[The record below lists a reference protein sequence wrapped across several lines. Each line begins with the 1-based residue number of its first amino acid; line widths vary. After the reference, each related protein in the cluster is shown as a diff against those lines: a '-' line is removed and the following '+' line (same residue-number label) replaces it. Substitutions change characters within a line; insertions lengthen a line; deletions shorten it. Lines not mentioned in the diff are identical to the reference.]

1 VLRPWKGGGVSP
13 LVSGRMAGA
22 FALPSPS
29 IYDSLPLMP
38 APASLPDLRRW
49 LNRATFGI
57 TPTLLA
63 EVERTGWESW
73 VTTQLAPDEQADTD
87 CLKRLKNLR
96 LHIEYETQPMATTA
110 AAGAKPMMA
119 ATAPK
124 KVNENRPL
132 RLLDQPLENT
142 FSMYGK
148 DVDYAEKNRAM
159 EEVMMASL
167 LRSVHS
173 QWQLREMLV
182 EFWHNHFSVNA
193 EKDESV
199 LLALP
204 AYDRDVIRANAL
216 GNFRTMLRGV
226 AQSAAMLYYL
236 DGVESRASP
245 ANENFARE
253 LFELHTFGARNYLNH
268 LHTKWREVPG
278 ALEGKPTGYIDQDV
292 YEAARAFTGW
302 TVENGNEDDDGAKRP
317 NTGKFMVR
325 EAWHDPYQKR
335 VLGTEFDSQ
344 RPALEDGMRVI
355 DLVSRH
361 PATARFI
368 AEKLCRRFVS
378 DTPPESLVTKVAAE
392 FTAALDAP
400 DQIARVMKVILLS
413 AEYRGA
419 PATKFKRPL
428 EFLAS
433 YLRAT
438 GADFAPRMDVIYQ
451 LDEMGQRLFRWP
463 TPTGHPDTAA
473 YWQSGTFLLR
483 RWNLPL
489 VLRDDSWK
497 GIASFHFLT
506 LTPADCTTAGQVL
519 SFWSQRLLGQ
529 EVSEKSRAVLLQIL
543 TDDDDAKADS
553 EFNGD
558 DKDRDIRIASCVA
571 LLAASPEFQYR

>member
-1 VLRPWKGGGVSP
+1 
-13 LVSGRMAGA
+13 
-22 FALPSPS
+22 
-29 IYDSLPLMP
+29 MP
-38 APASLPDLRRW
+38 APASPSDLRRW
-49 LNRATFGI
+49 LNRATFGV
-57 TPTLLA
+57 TPTLLE
-63 EVERTGWESW
+63 EVQTLGWERW
-73 VTTQLAPDEQADTD
+73 VAAQLAPDDKADID
-87 CLKRLKNLR
+87 CQKRLKSLR
-96 LHIEYETQPMATTA
+96 LHIEYEVQPMAPA
-110 AAGAKPMMA
+110 AAGTKAMMTTQA
-119 ATAPK
+119 AK

-132 RLLDQPLENT
+132 RLLDQPLEQT
-142 FSMYGK
+142 FPMYGK
-148 DVDYAEKNRAM
+148 DEVNYEEKSLAM
-159 EEVMMASL
+159 QEVMMATL
-167 LRSVHS
+167 LRAVHS
-173 QWQLREMLV
+173 QWQVREMLA

-193 EKDESV
+193 DKDESV
-199 LLALP
+199 MLALP
-204 AYDRDVIRANAL
+204 TYDRVVIRANAL
-216 GNFRTMLRGV
+216 GSFRTMLQGV

-236 DGVESRASP
+236 DGVESKASP

-253 LFELHTFGARNYLNH
+253 LFELHTFGARSYLNH
-268 LHTKWREVPG
+268 RFTKWRDVPG
-278 ALEGKPTGYIDQDV
+278 ALEGKPEGYIDQDV

-317 NTGKFMVR
+317 NTGRFMVR

-344 RPALEDGMRVI
+344 RPALEDGLRVI
-355 DLVSRH
+355 DLVARH

-378 DTPPESLVTKVAAE
+378 DDPPEALIKQAAAE
-392 FTAALDAP
+392 FTAAFDAP

-413 AEYRGA
+413 AEFRSA

-438 GADFAPRMDVIYQ
+438 GADFAPRMDVVYQ

-463 TPTGHPDTAA
+463 TPTGHPDASG

-489 VLRDDSWK
+489 VLRDDGWK
-497 GIASFHFLT
+497 GVASFHFLT
-506 LTPADCTTAGQVL
+506 LTPADCRTAGRVL
-519 SFWSQRLLGQ
+519 SYWSQRLLGQ
-529 EVSEKSRAVLLQIL
+529 EVAEKSRAVLLQVL
-543 TDDDDAKADS
+543 TDDDAANTGS
-553 EFNGD
+553 EFSGD

>member
-1 VLRPWKGGGVSP
+1 
-13 LVSGRMAGA
+13 
-22 FALPSPS
+22 
-29 IYDSLPLMP
+29 MP
-38 APASLPDLRRW
+38 ATASPPDLRRW
-49 LNRATFGI
+49 LNRATFGV
-57 TPTLLA
+57 TPALLD
-63 EVERTGWESW
+63 EVEATSWEGW
-73 VTTQLAPDEQADTD
+73 VTAQLVPDEKADGD

-96 LHIEYETQPMATTA
+96 LHIEYDVQPMVPA

-119 ATAPK
+119 ATAAK
-124 KVNENRPL
+124 KVNEDRPL
-132 RLLDQPLENT
+132 RLLDQPLEQT
-142 FSMYGK
+142 FPMYGK
-148 DVDYAEKNRAM
+148 DDVDYAEKSRAM
-159 EEVMMASL
+159 EEVMMATL
-167 LRSVHS
+167 LRAVHS
-173 QWQLREMLV
+173 QWQVREMLV

-204 AYDRDVIRANAL
+204 AYDGDVIRANAL
-216 GNFRTMLRGV
+216 GNFRVMLQGV

-268 LHTKWREVPG
+268 LHTKWRDVPG
-278 ALEGKPTGYIDQDV
+278 AIDGNPVGYIDQDV

-302 TVENGNEDDDGAKRP
+302 TVENGAEDDDGGKRP
-317 NTGKFMVR
+317 NTGRFMVR

-335 VLGTEFDSQ
+335 VLATEFDSQ
-344 RPALEDGMRVI
+344 RPALEDGLHVI
-355 DLVSRH
+355 ELVARH
-361 PATARFI
+361 PATARHM

-378 DTPPESLVTKVAAE
+378 DEPPEALVAQAAAE
-392 FTAALDAP
+392 FTAAFDAP

-413 AEYRGA
+413 AEYRSA

-438 GADFAPRMDVIYQ
+438 GADFAPRMDVVYQ
-451 LDEMGQRLFRWP
+451 LDEMGQHLFRWP
-463 TPTGHPDTAA
+463 TPTGHPDASG

-489 VLRDDSWK
+489 TLRDDSWK

-506 LTPADCTTAGQVL
+506 LTPTDRTTAGQVL
-519 SFWSQRLLGQ
+519 SYWSQRLFGR
-529 EVSEKSRAVLLQIL
+529 EAAEKSRAVLLQIL
-543 TDDDDAKADS
+543 TDNDEADAGT
-553 EFNGD
+553 EFSGD

>member
-1 VLRPWKGGGVSP
+1 MSATDSTPELRC
-13 LVSGRMAGA
+13 
-22 FALPSPS
+22 
-29 IYDSLPLMP
+29 
-38 APASLPDLRRW
+38 W
-49 LNRATFGI
+49 LNRATFGV
-57 TPTLLA
+57 TPALLEA
-63 EVERTGWESW
+63 VQAAGWESW
-73 VTTQLAPDEQADTD
+73 VTAQLAPDETADTD
-87 CLKRLKNLR
+87 CLKRLKKLR
-96 LHIEYETQPMATTA
+96 LHIEYDTQPMAV
-110 AAGAKPMMA
+110 AGAGAQGGGKPMMSAQA
-119 ATAPK
+119 AK

-132 RLLDQPLENT
+132 HLLDQSLEKT
-142 FSMYGK
+142 FLMNGR
-148 DVDYAEKNRAM
+148 DEVDYAEKHRAM
-159 EEVMMASL
+159 EEVMMATL

-173 QWQLREMLV
+173 QWQVREMLV

-193 EKDESV
+193 EKDDPV
-199 LLALP
+199 MLALP
-204 AYDRDVIRANAL
+204 AYDRDVIRAGAL
-216 GNFRTMLRGV
+216 GNFRTMLQGV
-226 AQSAAMLYYL
+226 AQSAAMIYYL

-278 ALEGKPTGYIDQDV
+278 ALEGRPAGYIDQDV

-302 TVENGNEDDDGAKRP
+302 TVENGNEDDDGSKRP

-335 VLGTEFDSQ
+335 VLATEFDSQ
-344 RPALEDGMRVI
+344 RSALEDGLRVL
-355 DLVSRH
+355 DLVAQH
-361 PATARFI
+361 PATARHI

-378 DTPPESLVTKVAAE
+378 DAPPETLVVKAAAE
-392 FTAALDAP
+392 FTAAFDAP
-400 DQIARVMKVILLS
+400 DQLARVMKVILLS
-413 AEYRGA
+413 AEYRAA

-438 GADFAPRMDVIYQ
+438 GADFAPRIDVVNAM
-451 LDEMGQRLFRWP
+451 DEMGQMLYRWG
-463 TPTGHPDTAA
+463 TPTGHPDTND

-506 LTPADCTTAGQVL
+506 LTPVNCTTAGQVL
-519 SFWSQRLLGQ
+519 AYWSQRLLGRD
-529 EVSEKSRAVLLQIL
+529 VPEKSRTVLLPIL
-543 TDDDDAKADS
+543 MDDDEAKADS
-553 EFNGD
+553 EFSGD

>member
-1 VLRPWKGGGVSP
+1 MPAADSP
-13 LVSGRMAGA
+13 L
-22 FALPSPS
+22 
-29 IYDSLPLMP
+29 
-38 APASLPDLRRW
+38 DLRRW
-49 LNRATFGI
+49 LNRATFGV
-57 TPTLLA
+57 TPALLE
-63 EVERTGWESW
+63 EVEPIGWESW
-73 VTTQLAPDEQADTD
+73 VSAQLAPDEKADAE
-87 CLKRLKNLR
+87 CSKRLKNLR
-96 LHIEYETQPMATTA
+96 LHIEYEVQPMTTA
-110 AAGAKPMMA
+110 ASTTGGKSMMSA
-119 ATAPK
+119 QAPK

-132 RLLDQPLENT
+132 LLLDQPLEQT
-142 FSMYGK
+142 FPMYGK
-148 DVDYAEKNRAM
+148 EGVDYAEKTRAM
-159 EEVMMASL
+159 EEVMMATL

-173 QWQLREMLV
+173 RWQVREMLV
-182 EFWHNHFSVNA
+182 EFWHNHFNVNA
-193 EKDESV
+193 DKDESV
-199 LLALP
+199 MLALP
-204 AYDRDVIRANAL
+204 TYDREVIRANAM
-216 GNFRTMLRGV
+216 GNFRVMLQGV
-226 AQSAAMLYYL
+226 AQSAAMIYYL

-253 LFELHTFGARNYLNH
+253 LFELHTLGARNYLNH
-268 LHTKWREVPG
+268 LHTKWRDVPG
-278 ALEGKPTGYIDQDV
+278 ALEGKPAGYIDQDV

-302 TVENGNEDDDGAKRP
+302 TVENGNEDDDGVKRP

-335 VLGTEFDSQ
+335 VLATEFDSQ
-344 RPALEDGMRVI
+344 RPALEDGLRVI
-355 DLVSRH
+355 DLVARH
-361 PATARFI
+361 PATARFV
-368 AEKLCRRFVS
+368 AEKLCRRFVN
-378 DTPPESLVTKVAAE
+378 DTPPETLVSRAAAE

-438 GADFAPRMDVIYQ
+438 GADFAPRMDVVYQ

-463 TPTGHPDTAA
+463 TPTGHPDMSG

-519 SFWSQRLLGQ
+519 SYWSQRLLGQ
-529 EVSEKSRAVLLQIL
+529 EVAEKSRAVLLQLL
-543 TDDDDAKADS
+543 TDDDDAKADT
-553 EFNGD
+553 EFSGD
-558 DKDRDIRIASCVA
+558 DKDRDMRIASCAA

>member
-1 VLRPWKGGGVSP
+1 
-13 LVSGRMAGA
+13 
-22 FALPSPS
+22 
-29 IYDSLPLMP
+29 MP
-38 APASLPDLRRW
+38 ATDSPTDLRRW
-49 LNRATFGI
+49 LNRATFGF
-57 TPTLLA
+57 TPALLN
-63 EVERTGWESW
+63 EVLALGWESW
-73 VTTQLAPDEQADTD
+73 VSAQLAPDEKADAD
-87 CLKRLKNLR
+87 CLKRLGNLR
-96 LHIEYETQPMATTA
+96 LHIEYETQPMAA
-110 AAGAKPMMA
+110 AASAGAKQMA
-119 ATAPK
+119 GAGAVK

-132 RLLDQPLENT
+132 QLLDQPLEKT

-148 DVDYAEKNRAM
+148 DGVDYSEKNRAM
-159 EEVMMASL
+159 EEVMMATL

-173 QWQLREMLV
+173 RWQLLEMLA

-204 AYDRDVIRANAL
+204 TYDRDVIRANAL
-216 GNFRTMLRGV
+216 GSFRVMLQGV
-226 AQSAAMLYYL
+226 AQSAAMSYYL

-253 LFELHTFGARNYLNH
+253 LFELHTLGARNYLNH
-268 LHTKWREVPG
+268 LHTKWRDVPG
-278 ALEGKPTGYIDQDV
+278 ALEGRPAGYIDQDV

-317 NTGKFMVR
+317 TTGKFMVR
-325 EAWHDPYQKR
+325 EACHDPYQKR
-335 VLGTEFDSQ
+335 ILATEFDSQ
-344 RPALEDGMRVI
+344 RPALEDGLRVI
-355 DLVSRH
+355 DRVARH
-361 PATARFI
+361 PATARHI

-378 DTPPESLVTKVAAE
+378 DTPPESLITQAAAE
-392 FTAALDAP
+392 FTAAFDAP
-400 DQIARVMKVILLS
+400 DQIARVMRVILLS
-413 AEYRGA
+413 TEYRSA

-463 TPTGHPDTAA
+463 TPTGHPDTGA

-489 VLRDDSWK
+489 NLRDDSWK

-506 LTPADCTTAGQVL
+506 LTPVEFTTVGQVL
-519 SFWSQRLLGQ
+519 AFWSQRLLGQ
-529 EVSEKSRAVLLQIL
+529 EVADKSRAVLLQVL
-543 TDDDDAKADS
+543 ADDDEANASS
-553 EFNGD
+553 EFVGD

-571 LLAASPEFQYR
+571 LLASSPEFQYR

>member
-1 VLRPWKGGGVSP
+1 
-13 LVSGRMAGA
+13 
-22 FALPSPS
+22 
-29 IYDSLPLMP
+29 MP
-38 APASLPDLRRW
+38 ATDPQLDLRRW

-57 TPTLLA
+57 TPALLD
-63 EVERTGWESW
+63 EVQSTGWETW
-73 VTTQLAPDEQADTD
+73 VTTQLAPDEKSDTD

-96 LHIEYETQPMATTA
+96 LHIEYETQPMAAAA
-110 AAGAKPMMA
+110 AAGTKPMMA
-119 ATAPK
+119 TKEAR

-132 RLLDQPLENT
+132 RLLDQPLEQT
-142 FSMYGK
+142 FPLYGK
-148 DVDYAEKNRAM
+148 DDVNYEEKSRAM

-173 QWQLREMLV
+173 KWQLREMLA

-193 EKDESV
+193 DKDESV
-199 LLALP
+199 MLALP
-204 AYDRDVIRANAL
+204 TYDRDVIRANAL
-216 GNFRTMLRGV
+216 GNFRVMLQGV
-226 AQSAAMLYYL
+226 AQNAAMIYYL
-236 DGVESRASP
+236 DGVESKACP

-253 LFELHTFGARNYLNH
+253 LFELHTLGARNYLNH
-268 LHTKWREVPG
+268 LYTKWREVPG
-278 ALEGKPTGYIDQDV
+278 ALEGKPVGYIDQDV

-335 VLGTEFDSQ
+335 VLAIEFDSQ

-355 DLVSRH
+355 DLVARH
-361 PATARFI
+361 PATARHI
-368 AEKLCRRFVS
+368 AEKLCRRFLG
-378 DTPPESLVTKVAAE
+378 DAPPESLIKQAAAE
-392 FTAALDAP
+392 FTAAIDAP
-400 DQIARVMKVILLS
+400 DQIARVMKLILLS
-413 AEYRGA
+413 AEYRSA

-433 YLRAT
+433 YLRIT
-438 GADFAPRMDVIYQ
+438 GADFAPRMDVVYQ

-463 TPTGHPDTAA
+463 TPTGHPDTKD

-506 LTPADCTTAGQVL
+506 LTPADCTTAGKVL

-529 EVSEKSRAVLLQIL
+529 EVAEKSRAVLLQVL
-543 TDDDDAKADS
+543 TDDDEATAAS
-553 EFNGD
+553 EFSGD

-571 LLAASPEFQYR
+571 LIAASPEFQYR

>member
-1 VLRPWKGGGVSP
+1 
-13 LVSGRMAGA
+13 
-22 FALPSPS
+22 
-29 IYDSLPLMP
+29 MP
-38 APASLPDLRRW
+38 APASPSDLRRW
-49 LNRATFGI
+49 LNRATFGT
-57 TPTLLA
+57 TPALLE
-63 EVERTGWESW
+63 EVQSMGWERW
-73 VTTQLAPDEQADTD
+73 VAAQLAPDDKTDTD
-87 CLKRLKNLR
+87 CQKRLNNLR
-96 LHIEYETQPMATTA
+96 LHIEYEVQPMAPA
-110 AAGAKPMMA
+110 AAGAKAMMA
-119 ATAPK
+119 TQVAK

-132 RLLDQPLENT
+132 RLLHQPLEQT
-142 FSMYGK
+142 FPMYGK
-148 DVDYAEKNRAM
+148 DYVNYEEKSLAM
-159 EEVMMASL
+159 QEVMMATL
-167 LRSVHS
+167 LRAVHS
-173 QWQLREMLV
+173 QWQVREMLA

-193 EKDESV
+193 DKDESV
-199 LLALP
+199 MLALP

-216 GNFRTMLRGV
+216 GSFRTMLQGV

-236 DGVESRASP
+236 DGVESKASP

-268 LHTKWREVPG
+268 RFTKWRDVPG
-278 ALEGKPTGYIDQDV
+278 ALEGKPEGYIDQDV

-302 TVENGNEDDDGAKRP
+302 TVENGAEDDDGAKRP
-317 NTGKFMVR
+317 NTGRFMVR

-344 RPALEDGMRVI
+344 RPALEDGLRVI
-355 DLVSRH
+355 DLVARH

-378 DTPPESLVTKVAAE
+378 DDPPEALIKQAAAE
-392 FTAALDAP
+392 FTAAFDAP

-413 AEYRGA
+413 AEFRSA

-438 GADFAPRMDVIYQ
+438 GADFAPRIDVVYQ

-463 TPTGHPDTAA
+463 TPTGHPDTSG

-489 VLRDDSWK
+489 VLRDDGWK

-519 SFWSQRLLGQ
+519 AYWSQRLLGQ
-529 EVSEKSRAVLLQIL
+529 EVAEKSRAVLLQVL
-543 TDDDDAKADS
+543 TDDDEANASS
-553 EFNGD
+553 EFSGD

>member
-1 VLRPWKGGGVSP
+1 
-13 LVSGRMAGA
+13 
-22 FALPSPS
+22 
-29 IYDSLPLMP
+29 MP
-38 APASLPDLRRW
+38 APASSPDLRRW
-49 LNRATFGI
+49 LNRATFGV
-57 TPTLLA
+57 TPTLLE
-63 EVERTGWESW
+63 EVQSLGWERW
-73 VTTQLAPDEQADTD
+73 VAAQLAPDEKADTD

-96 LHIEYETQPMATTA
+96 LHIEYEVQPMAPA
-110 AAGAKPMMA
+110 AAGAKAMMTTKVA
-119 ATAPK
+119 K

-132 RLLDQPLENT
+132 RLLHQPLEQT
-142 FSMYGK
+142 FPMYGK
-148 DVDYAEKNRAM
+148 DDVNYEEKSLAM
-159 EEVMMASL
+159 QEVMMATL
-167 LRSVHS
+167 LRAVHS
-173 QWQLREMLV
+173 QWQVREMLA
-182 EFWHNHFSVNA
+182 EFWNNHFSVNA
-193 EKDESV
+193 DKDESV
-199 LLALP
+199 MLALP
-204 AYDRDVIRANAL
+204 TYDRDVIRANAL
-216 GNFRTMLRGV
+216 GSFRTMLQGV

-236 DGVESRASP
+236 DGVESKASP

-268 LHTKWREVPG
+268 RFTKWRDVPG
-278 ALEGKPTGYIDQDV
+278 ALEGKPEGYIDQDV

-302 TVENGNEDDDGAKRP
+302 TVENGAEDDDGAKRP
-317 NTGKFMVR
+317 NTGRFMVR

-344 RPALEDGMRVI
+344 RPALEDGLRVI
-355 DLVSRH
+355 DLVARH
-361 PATARFI
+361 PATAHFI
-368 AEKLCRRFVS
+368 AGKLCRRFVS
-378 DTPPESLVTKVAAE
+378 DDPPESLIKQAAAE
-392 FTAALDAP
+392 FTAAFDAP

-413 AEYRGA
+413 AEFRSA

-438 GADFAPRMDVIYQ
+438 GADFAPRMDVVYQ

-463 TPTGHPDTAA
+463 TPTGHPDTSG

-489 VLRDDSWK
+489 VLRDDGWK

-519 SFWSQRLLGQ
+519 SYWSQRLLGQ
-529 EVSEKSRAVLLQIL
+529 EVAEKSRAVLLQVL
-543 TDDDDAKADS
+543 TDDDEANASS

>member
-1 VLRPWKGGGVSP
+1 
-13 LVSGRMAGA
+13 
-22 FALPSPS
+22 
-29 IYDSLPLMP
+29 MP
-38 APASLPDLRRW
+38 ATDPPSDLRRW

-57 TPTLLA
+57 TPALLA
-63 EVERTGWESW
+63 EVQNTGWEAW
-73 VTTQLAPDEQADTD
+73 VTSQLAPDEKSDTD
-87 CLKRLKNLR
+87 CQKRLKNLR
-96 LHIEYETQPMATTA
+96 LHIEYETQPMATAA
-110 AAGAKPMMA
+110 AAGTKSMMA
-119 ATAPK
+119 TKEAK

-132 RLLDQPLENT
+132 QLLDQPLEQT

-148 DVDYAEKNRAM
+148 DDVDYAEKNRAM
-159 EEVMMASL
+159 EEVMMATL
-167 LRSVHS
+167 LRAVHS
-173 QWQLREMLV
+173 KWQLREMLA

-204 AYDRDVIRANAL
+204 SYDRDVIRANAL
-216 GNFRTMLRGV
+216 GNFRLMLQGV
-226 AQSAAMLYYL
+226 AQSAAMSYYL

-253 LFELHTFGARNYLNH
+253 LFELHTLGARNYLNH
-268 LHTKWREVPG
+268 LHTKWRDVPG
-278 ALEGKPTGYIDQDV
+278 ALEGKPAGYIDQDV

-335 VLGTEFDSQ
+335 VLATEFDSQ

-355 DLVSRH
+355 DLVARH
-361 PATARFI
+361 PATARHL

-378 DTPPESLVTKVAAE
+378 DTPPESLIKQASAE
-392 FTAALDAP
+392 FTAAIDAP

-413 AEYRGA
+413 AEYHSA

-433 YLRAT
+433 YLRVT
-438 GADFAPRMDVIYQ
+438 GADFAPRMDVVYQ

-463 TPTGHPDTAA
+463 TPTGHPDTKD

-489 VLRDDSWK
+489 NLRDDSWK

-529 EVSEKSRAVLLQIL
+529 DVAEKSRALLLQVL
-543 TDDDDAKADS
+543 TDDDDAKAAT
-553 EFNGD
+553 EFTGD
-558 DKDRDIRIASCVA
+558 DKDRDIRIASCAA
-571 LLAASPEFQYR
+571 LLASSPEFQYR